1 MVLVPFSDLHF
12 FMTGFTPLTACGSQQ
27 YHAVTGIPELA
38 QQMFDAKNM
47 MAASDPSRHSHHLV
61 TVSTFMCY

>member
-1 MVLVPFSDLHF
+1 MVVPFSHLHF
-12 FMTGFTPLTACGSQQ
+12 FMTGFTLLTACGSQQ

-47 MAASDPSRHSHHLV
+47 MAASDPMV
-61 TVSTFMCY
+61 